1 MDNNIFEIIVQNP
14 LAPESGLFSIFEELS
29 LTNSNFFLYDDYS
42 NQKVPRF
49 WYVEG
54 YSPIPDFVA
63 NALLD
68 IFANGFDEGF
78 NNDSDSLYSSAHH
91 SFYEPIGWTVYNASV
106 ANSGLNAAGNQ
117 LSEDDT
123 TNGYSYYNGNN
134 GAIIPSLNLMSHLGG
149 SGNTHAERIGTTD
162 NLSGIPAAVNNI
174 SGGGDVTLLPYT
186 QAPTLMYEF
195 GSYRTTNQSSTVENI
210 SSVVNVTAGDLI
222 RLKSQDAVLLA
233 LSMAYFY
240 NQGHFYLWEG
250 YNQDFFVNNKI
261 PEIPQSLNHANHN
274 RVGQPLALTLENI
287 FSTSDIGKRV
297 SFVIGFNGSTP
308 TDTGTILDNTWS
320 LSGGH
325 TNSMTSNAISL
336 TNEPAVNSHTFW
348 NPYPYIGFGNA
359 LQSSTQTNTALIQ
372 LNGNNQEGLYTTQA
386 ETRLNLR
393 AGSEFNLGVYIIQST
408 CTFSV
413 RVTNEELEYN
423 ELVTTNSGLSSLTG
437 ARHGFFTTPLQ
448 ETLTPFK
455 IIIKIQGSDFNSDIL
470 QLGYIKLRAVAGL
483 YSDTTPIINFNG
495 NRSIFNSTSLTPYLG
510 EGAVRSN
517 KDVII
522 TSTDF
527 SNDTFISKYHYY
539 NGSQIVSDEIESTS
553 DTLQEPVLSKQQ
565 TINFFDTNGNPK
577 FNEEESFRVN
587 PKNDF
592 AVDAEL
598 NQTEAVNLISGSFII
613 GSTDMHIFADSIT
626 GATLLN
632 STLQVSSIEFKTA
645 ENAYISQGTSG
656 GNEIQFYYNATSA
669 GIEPPYIVLNQEITD
684 TSTPITIQINLA
696 SYSGDSLFLD
706 SGDGTE
712 ASEIDSA
719 GLTSHTITLTG
730 GKLRIRLATVQ
741 ENSNQALGTTAAVIT
756 YVVLNIGANIGT
768 VVGLEKY
775 GDETTINTGLLVS
788 PYEAAFRVRSY
799 DHLTGNPAA
808 ASPVITLEK
817 EHVINSSLFDFLLF
831 SNISDAGLSY
841 IFKVIIDVK
850 KINTGNTI
858 EVIENYSST
867 ANRVTTVNST
877 GITTID
883 CEDKIWGIAD
893 NIQALTLKIKGNS
906 SIVDTIIN
914 SVKITCRIST
924 PTTTS
929 IFTSLDLNE
938 DFNTSLNFS
947 VKDFNEVSKSSG
959 SYSKTIRV
967 PATSNNKKALLFTN
981 EINAIKS
988 FVDSSGFP
996 CLVKSKGLVIFQ
1008 GKLHLTESSLGVNG
1022 FDELVFNLKTGNSS
1036 WANPISNKNLRD
1048 IESGTYLV
1056 SSNNIID
1063 SQEFTSLDDEIVFPL
1078 VDNGLWD
1085 LMQDTNGNAEN
1096 EASVG
1101 FDNVKAAFRIKNLL
1115 VKIFESEG
1123 YTLDSNFFNNQDEW
1137 SSDFS
1142 TEFTDLTSKLVAIAP
1157 EMRIH
1162 EDDILN
1168 SKFEATTELG
1178 TLSSYTILDSGEGT
1192 NTALSFRCYLK
1203 SSILS
1208 ALGIYAY
1215 VVDWCPIKLSNILS
1229 DVGGTHSYSSNVG
1242 TINGLYHPDNQDNLY
1257 NASSTFGS
1265 RPFASEVHG
1274 YSTSTGQPLLD
1285 YSPQRSRI
1293 VVKKSGYYE
1302 ISTQSKVSFE
1312 WRSPGDF
1319 STTHYLHK
1327 PSEFIYTTMLMP
1339 AQYADDSIYGA
1350 NNDKFGAELFDL
1362 EDDASILIEKSIMND
1377 VTDAENTA
1385 VEQFRLNNTRIEL
1398 NRIQYLKAGEE
1409 YIVMTSTGSKTNA
1422 TNNQITTKKTLGSVT
1437 YTVHEFDISMKLSK
1451 SISPLKG
1458 KSMAVYNSEATPKV
1472 SYREVLPDATCLEFI
1487 SDVTK
1492 MFNLIWSFNPYSN
1505 VVTAEPYSSFFD
1517 LDSET
1522 TEALDWTEKSTITS
1536 IKQNNVSNSNIIL
1549 KMNEDGEGAS
1559 SYTVGGTTVGI
1570 GDFHAQ
1576 INPNNLSEPTVI
1588 GLNIFS
1594 FLEMDFD
1601 KFIVRNFSHWNKITN
1616 TSIRLPKVW
1625 GNSSSTLTPDILEQK
1640 PEANNSHGYKLAYEG
1655 GLVELEPNHFIRY
1668 VLEKRF
1674 LNVSGDLQAYSG
1686 IFLGDDNNARVYREY
1701 ASFSDTSSGYP
1712 NLSFSS
1718 AINGSSLTELYH
1730 SKLINNL
1737 KKADKLVTA
1746 KVHLTPFDIFNLD
1759 FRRLVYINN
1768 NKYIISK
1775 VKDYNFSGEATEVEL
1790 LLITE

>member
-14 LAPESGLFSIFEELS
+14 LAPESGVFSIFEEMT

-42 NQKVPRF
+42 NQKVPSF
-49 WYVEG
+49 WFVQG
-54 YSPIPDFVA
+54 YSAIPDFEA

-91 SFYEPIGWTVYNASV
+91 SFYEPVGWTVYNASI

-117 LSEDDT
+117 LSEVDT

-134 GAIIPSLNLMSHLGG
+134 GAIIPSLNFMSHLGG
-149 SGNTHAERIGTTD
+149 SNTHAERIGTTD

-186 QAPTLMYEF
+186 QAPSLMYEF
-195 GSYRTTNQSSTVENI
+195 GSYRTTNQSSTVADI
-210 SSVVNVTAGDLI
+210 SSVANVTAADLI
-222 RLKSQDAVLLA
+222 RLKSQDTSLIAF
-233 LSMAYFY
+233 SIGFFY
-240 NQGHFYLWEG
+240 NRGYMHLWEG
-250 YNQDFFVNNKI
+250 YNQEFFVNHKI
-261 PEIPQSLNHANHN
+261 PEIPQSLSYGNHN
-274 RVGQPLALTLENI
+274 RVGQPIALTLENI

-297 SFVIGFNGSTP
+297 SFVIGFEGKPP
-308 TDTGTILDNTWS
+308 TDPGTRLDNTWS

-325 TNSMTSNAISL
+325 TDSITSDAISL
-336 TNEPAVNSHTFW
+336 TTEPAVNSHTFW
-348 NPYPYIGFGNA
+348 NPHPYIGFGNA
-359 LQSSTQTNTALIQ
+359 LQSSTATGQAQIQ
-372 LNGNNQEGLYTTQA
+372 LRGNDSEGFYSTQA

-393 AGSEFNLGVYIIQST
+393 AGSEFNLGVYILEST

-423 ELVTTNSGLSSLTG
+423 ELVTTNAGLSSLTG

-455 IIIKIQGSDFNSDIL
+455 IVIKIQGSDFNSDVL
-470 QLGYIKLRAVAGL
+470 KLGYIKLRAVAGAN
-483 YSDTTPIINFNG
+483 SDAAPIITLNG
-495 NRSIFNSTSLTPYLG
+495 NHSLLNSPSLTQYLG
-510 EGAVRSN
+510 EGGIRSN

-527 SNDTFISKYHYY
+527 SNDTFINKYHYY
-539 NGSQIVSDEIESTS
+539 NGSQIAADEIESTS

-592 AVDAEL
+592 TVDAEG
-598 NQTEAVNLISGSFII
+598 NQTNGENLMSGSFII

-626 GATLLN
+626 GTTLLN
-632 STLQVSSIEFKTA
+632 STVQISSIQFKTA

-669 GIEPPYIVLNQEITD
+669 GIDPPYIELNEEITD
-684 TSTPITIQINLA
+684 TNTPITIQIHLA
-696 SYSGDSLFLD
+696 SHSGDSLFLD

-712 ASEIDSA
+712 ASEISSA

-730 GKLRIRLATVQ
+730 GKLRIRLATAQ
-741 ENSNQALGTTAAVIT
+741 ENSGALGTTSAVIT
-756 YVVLNIGANIGT
+756 YVLLNIGVNIGT

-799 DHLTGNPAA
+799 DHLTGNAA
-808 ASPVITLEK
+808 AANPVITLQK
-817 EHVINSSLFDFLLF
+817 EHIIVSSLFDYLLF
-831 SNISDAGLSY
+831 SNIEDANISY

-850 KINTGNTI
+850 KISTGNTI

-867 ANRVTTVNST
+867 TDRVTTVNST

-883 CEDKIWGIAD
+883 CEDKVWASGD
-893 NIQALTLKIKGNS
+893 NIQVLTLKIKGNS

-914 SVKITCRIST
+914 SVKITCSVST
-924 PTTTS
+924 PTTTF
-929 IFTSLDLNE
+929 IFTSLDLSE

-967 PATSNNKKALLFTN
+967 PATNNNKKALLFTN
-981 EINAIKS
+981 EINATKS
-988 FVDSSGFP
+988 LIDSSGFP
-996 CLVKSKGLVIFQ
+996 CIVKSKGLDILKGQLF
-1008 GKLHLTESSLGVNG
+1008 LTESSLGVNG

-1048 IESGTYLV
+1048 IESATYLV
-1056 SSNNIID
+1056 SSDSIIG

-1085 LMQDTNGNAEN
+1085 LMQDVNGDVEN

-1142 TEFTDLTSKLVAIAP
+1142 TEFTDLTSKLVSIAP

-1192 NTALSFRCYLK
+1192 SSIALSFRSYLK

-1208 ALGIYAY
+1208 QSGIYAY
-1215 VVDWCPIKLSNILS
+1215 VVDWCPIRFSSILS
-1229 DVGGTHSYSSNVG
+1229 DVGSTHSYSSNVT

-1257 NASSTFGS
+1257 NSSSTFGS
-1265 RPFASEVHG
+1265 RPFASSVHG
-1274 YSTSTGQPLLD
+1274 YASDTGQPLLN
-1285 YSPQRSRI
+1285 YSPERSRI
-1293 VVKKSGYYE
+1293 TVKKSGYYE
-1302 ISTQSKVSFE
+1302 ISTQSKVSFK
-1312 WRSPGDF
+1312 WRSPGLVSF
-1319 STTHYLHK
+1319 THYLHR

-1339 AQYADDSIYGA
+1339 AEYADDSIYGA
-1350 NNDKFGAELFDL
+1350 NNNKFGGELFDL

-1377 VTDAENTA
+1377 VTDAEGMST
-1385 VEQFRLNNTRIEL
+1385 ETLRLNHTRIEL
-1398 NRIQYLKAGEE
+1398 NRFQYLKAGQE
-1409 YIVMTSTGSKTNA
+1409 YIVMTATGSKTNA
-1422 TNNQITTKKTLGSVT
+1422 TSNSHTSQPTLGSVT
-1437 YTVHEFDISMKLSK
+1437 YIVNEFDISMKLSK

-1472 SYREVLPDATCLEFI
+1472 SYREVLPDATCLDFI

-1517 LDSET
+1517 LNSET
-1522 TEALDWTEKSTITS
+1522 TEALDWTEKSTITN

-1549 KMNEDGEGAS
+1549 KMNEDGEDAS
-1559 SYTVGGTTVGI
+1559 SYMVGGTTVGL

-1576 INPNNLSEPTVI
+1576 INPDNLSEPTVI

-1601 KFIVRNFSHWNKITN
+1601 KFIVRSLSDWNEITYS
-1616 TSIRLPKVW
+1616 SIRLPKVW
-1625 GNSSSTLTPDILEQK
+1625 GNSSSTLTPDIVEQK

-1655 GLVELEPNHFIRY
+1655 DLVELENNHVIRY

-1674 LNVSGDLQAYSG
+1674 LNVMGDIQAYSG
-1686 IFLGDDNNARVYREY
+1686 IFLGDDKTTSAYREY

-1718 AINGSSLTELYH
+1718 AINGSSLTEIYH

-1737 KKADKLVTA
+1737 KKADKLITA

>member
-14 LAPESGLFSIFEELS
+14 LAPESGVFSIFEEIT
-29 LTNSNFFLYDDYS
+29 LTNSNFFLYNDYS
-42 NQKVPRF
+42 NQKVPSF
-49 WYVEG
+49 WSVQG
-54 YSPIPDFVA
+54 YSPIPDFEA

-78 NNDSDSLYSSAHH
+78 NNDTDSLYPSAHH
-91 SFYEPIGWTVYNASV
+91 SFYEPVGWTVYNASI

-123 TNGYSYYNGNN
+123 TNGYSYYNGDN

-149 SGNTHAERIGTTD
+149 GNTHAERIGTTD

-186 QAPTLMYEF
+186 QNTNLMYEF
-195 GSYRTTNQSSTVENI
+195 GSYRTTNQSAVAEQI
-210 SSVVNVTAGDLI
+210 SSVKNVTDGDLI
-222 RLKSQDAVLLA
+222 RLKSQDASLIA
-233 LSMAYFY
+233 FSSEYSF
-240 NQGHFYLWEG
+240 NQGHMHLWEG
-250 YNQDFFVNNKI
+250 YNQDFFVSHKI
-261 PEIPQSLNHANHN
+261 PEIPQSLSYGGHT
-274 RVGQPLALTLENI
+274 RVGQPIALTLENI

-297 SFVIGFNGSTP
+297 SFVIGFQGSAPADNGVR
-308 TDTGTILDNTWS
+308 LNNTSS

-325 TNSMTSNAISL
+325 TDSVNSNAVSVAF
-336 TNEPAVNSHTFW
+336 EPAVNSHTFW
-348 NPYPYIGFGNA
+348 NPYPNNIDYTSLA
-359 LQSSTQTNTALIQ
+359 SSTTSGQAQVVLRG
-372 LNGNNQEGLYTTQA
+372 NGSEGLYSTQA

-393 AGSEFNLGVYIIQST
+393 AGSEFNLGVYILESNCPFII
-408 CTFSV
+408 
-413 RVTNEELEYN
+413 RVTNEELQYN
-423 ELVTTNSGLSSLTG
+423 ELVTTNAGLSSLTG

-448 ETLTPFK
+448 ETITPFK
-455 IIIKIQGSDFNSDIL
+455 IIIKIQGSQEEDIL
-470 QLGYIKLRAVAGL
+470 RLGYIKLRAAAGL
-483 YSDTTPIINFNG
+483 YSDTAPIIKLNG
-495 NRSIFNSTSLTPYLG
+495 NHNLLSSPSFVQYLG

-517 KDVII
+517 KDIII

-527 SNDTFISKYHYY
+527 SNDTFINKYHYY
-539 NGSQIVSDEIESTS
+539 NGSQVVADEIESTS
-553 DTLQEPVLSKQQ
+553 DNLQEPVLSKQQ
-565 TINFFDTNGNPK
+565 TINFFDTNGNSK

-592 AVDAEL
+592 AVDAER
-598 NQTEAVNLISGSFII
+598 NQTNAENLISGSFII

-626 GATLLN
+626 GTTLLN
-632 STLQVSSIEFKTA
+632 SVVLVSSIEFKTA

-656 GNEIQFYYNATSA
+656 NNEIQFYYNATSA
-669 GIEPPYIVLNQEITD
+669 GVEPPYIVLNQEITD
-684 TSTPITIQINLA
+684 TTTPITIQVHLA
-696 SYSGDSLFLD
+696 SHSGDSLFLD

-712 ASEIDSA
+712 ASEISSA

-741 ENSNQALGTTAAVIT
+741 ENSNQALGTTSAVIT
-756 YVVLNIGANIGT
+756 YVLLNIGANVGT

-775 GDETTINTGLLVS
+775 GDETTINTGLLVA

-799 DHLTGNPAA
+799 DHLTGNAA
-808 ASPVITLEK
+808 AANPEIILQR
-817 EHVINSSLFDFLLF
+817 EHVINSSVFDFLMF
-831 SNISDAGLSY
+831 SNIEDANISY

-867 ANRVTTVNST
+867 ADRVTTVNST

-883 CEDKIWGIAD
+883 CEDKVWSLGD
-893 NIQALTLKIKGNS
+893 NVQLLTLKIKGNS
-906 SIVDTIIN
+906 TIVDTIIN
-914 SVKITCRIST
+914 SVKITCNVST
-924 PTTTS
+924 PTTTFT
-929 IFTSLDLNE
+929 FTSLDLSD

-967 PATSNNKKALLFTN
+967 PATNNNKKALLFTN
-981 EINAIKS
+981 EINATKS
-988 FVDSSGFP
+988 LIDSSGFP
-996 CLVKSKGLVIFQ
+996 CIVKSKGLDILKGQLF
-1008 GKLHLTESSLGVNG
+1008 LTESSLGING

-1036 WANPISNKNLRD
+1036 WSNPISNKNLRD
-1048 IESGTYLV
+1048 IESATYLV
-1056 SSNNIID
+1056 SSNDIID

-1085 LMQDTNGNAEN
+1085 LMQDTNGDVEN

-1123 YTLDSNFFNNQDEW
+1123 YTLNSNFFNNQDEW

-1142 TEFTDLTSKLVAIAP
+1142 TEFTDLTSKLVSIAP

-1168 SKFEATTELG
+1168 SRFEATTELG
-1178 TLSSYTILDSGEGT
+1178 TFSSYAILDSGEGSSSI
-1192 NTALSFRCYLK
+1192 AISLRCYLK

-1208 ALGIYAY
+1208 NSGVYAY
-1215 VVDWCPIKLSNILS
+1215 VVDWCPIRFSNILS
-1229 DVGGTHSYSSNVG
+1229 DVGSTHSYSSNV
-1242 TINGLYHPDNQDNLY
+1242 TAINGLYHPDNQDNLY
-1257 NASSTFGS
+1257 NSSSTFGS
-1265 RPFASEVHG
+1265 RPFASSVHG
-1274 YSTSTGQPLLD
+1274 YASGTGQPLLD
-1285 YSPQRSRI
+1285 YNPERSRI
-1293 VVKKSGYYE
+1293 TVKKSGYYE
-1302 ISTQSKVSFE
+1302 ISTQSKVSFK
-1312 WRSPGDF
+1312 WRSPGNASF
-1319 STTHYLHK
+1319 SHYLHR

-1350 NNDKFGAELFDL
+1350 NNNKFGGELFDL

-1377 VTDAENTA
+1377 VTDAEGMAT
-1385 VEQFRLNNTRIEL
+1385 ETLRLNNTRLEL
-1398 NRIQYLKAGEE
+1398 NRVQYLKAGQE
-1409 YIVMTSTGSKTNA
+1409 YIVMTATGSKTNA
-1422 TNNQITTKKTLGSVT
+1422 TSPDHTSFPTLGSVT
-1437 YTVHEFDISMKLSK
+1437 YVVHEFDISMKLSK

-1458 KSMAVYNSEATPKV
+1458 KSMAVYNSEATPRV

-1536 IKQNNVSNSNIIL
+1536 VKQNNVSNSNIIL
-1549 KMNEDGEGAS
+1549 KMNEDGEDAS
-1559 SYTVGGTTVGI
+1559 SYTVGGTTVGL

-1576 INPNNLSEPTVI
+1576 INPDNLSEPTVI

-1601 KFIVRNFSHWNKITN
+1601 KFIVRSMSDWNEITYS
-1616 TSIRLPKVW
+1616 SIRLPKVW
-1625 GNSSSTLTPDILEQK
+1625 GNSSSTLTPDIVEQK

-1655 GLVELEPNHFIRY
+1655 DLVELESNRFIRY
-1668 VLEKRF
+1668 VLEKKF
-1674 LNVSGDLQAYSG
+1674 IQFGIQAYEG
-1686 IFLGDDNNARVYREY
+1686 GFLGDANNASIYREY

-1737 KKADKLVTA
+1737 KKADKLITA

>member
-14 LAPESGLFSIFEELS
+14 LAPESGLFSIFEEIN

-42 NQKVPRF
+42 NQKVPKF
-49 WYVEG
+49 WYVQG
-54 YSPIPDFVA
+54 YSPIPDFEG

-78 NNDSDSLYSSAHH
+78 NNDADNLYPSAHH
-91 SFYEPIGWTVYNASV
+91 SFYEPVGWTVYNASV
-106 ANSGLNAAGNQ
+106 ANSGLNAAGNH
-117 LSEDDT
+117 LSEEDT
-123 TNGYSYYNGNN
+123 TNGYPYYNGNN
-134 GAIIPSLNLMSHLGG
+134 GAIIPSLNFMSHLGG
-149 SGNTHAERIGTTD
+149 GNTHAERIGTTD
-162 NLSGIPAAVNNI
+162 DFSGLPSPVNTI
-174 SGGGDVTLLPYT
+174 SGGGDVTLSPYT
-186 QAPTLMYEF
+186 QAPNLMYEF
-195 GSYRTTNQSSTVENI
+195 GSYRTTNQSSTSQTN
-210 SSVVNVTAGDLI
+210 SSIAYLSSNNTLRIKHADT
-222 RLKSQDAVLLA
+222 SQLTFATSYGFSLA
-233 LSMAYFY
+233 
-240 NQGHFYLWEG
+240 HFHLWEG
-250 YNQDFFVNNKI
+250 YNQEFFVNNKI
-261 PEIPQSLNHANHN
+261 PEIPQSLNYGNHT
-274 RVGQPLALTLENI
+274 RVGQPTALTLENI
-287 FSTSDIGKRV
+287 FSKSDIGKRV
-297 SFVIGFNGSTP
+297 SFIIGLKINALTTTSR
-308 TDTGTILDNTWS
+308 LDNTWS

-325 TNSMTSNAISL
+325 TNSITSDAISL

-359 LQSSTQTNTALIQ
+359 LQSSTATDTALIE
-372 LNGNNQEGLYTTQA
+372 LRGNNQEGFYTTQA
-386 ETRLNLR
+386 ETRLNLQ
-393 AGSEFNLGVYIIQST
+393 AGSEFNLGVYILEST
-408 CTFSV
+408 CTFTI

-423 ELVTTNSGLSSLTG
+423 ELVTTNAGLSSLTG

-470 QLGYIKLRAVAGL
+470 RLGYIKLITAAGEF
-483 YSDTTPIINFNG
+483 SDTTPIIKLNG
-495 NRSIFNSTSLTPYLG
+495 DYALLNSLILG
-510 EGAVRSN
+510 SYPGERAVRSD

-527 SNDTFISKYHYY
+527 SDDTFINKYHYY
-539 NGSQIVSDEIESTS
+539 DGSHVVIDEIESVS
-553 DTLQEPVLSKQQ
+553 DNLQEPVLSKQQ

-592 AVDAEL
+592 AVDAEG
-598 NQTEAVNLISGSFII
+598 NKTDTINLISGSFII
-613 GSTDMHIFADSIT
+613 GSTDMHIFSDSIT
-626 GATLLN
+626 GTTLLN
-632 STLQVSSIEFKTA
+632 SSVILSSIEFKTA

-669 GIEPPYIVLNQEITD
+669 DIEPPYIVLNQEITD
-684 TSTPITIQINLA
+684 TTTPITIQIHLA
-696 SYSGDSLFLD
+696 SHSGDSLFLD

-712 ASEIDSA
+712 ASEISSA

-741 ENSNQALGTTAAVIT
+741 ENSNQALGTTSAVIT
-756 YVVLNIGANIGT
+756 YVILNAGVNVGT

-799 DHLTGNPAA
+799 DHLTGSAA
-808 ASPVITLEK
+808 VANPVITLQK
-817 EHVINSSLFDFLLF
+817 EHVIVPSLFDYLLF
-831 SNISDAGLSY
+831 SNIEDANISY
-841 IFKVIIDVK
+841 IFKIIIDVK
-850 KINTGNTI
+850 KINTGNSI
-858 EVIENYSST
+858 EVIENYSSI
-867 ANRVTTVNST
+867 ADRVTTVNST

-883 CEDKIWGIAD
+883 CEDKVWGQAD
-893 NIQALTLKIKGNS
+893 NIQVLTLKIKGNS

-914 SVKITCRIST
+914 SVKITCRVST
-924 PTTTS
+924 PTTT
-929 IFTSLDLNE
+929 FTLTSLDLSE

-967 PATSNNKKALLFTN
+967 PATNNNKKALLFTN
-981 EINAIKS
+981 EINATKS
-988 FVDSSGFP
+988 LIDSNGFP
-996 CLVKSKGLVIFQ
+996 CIVKSKGLDILKGQ
-1008 GKLHLTESSLGVNG
+1008 LHLTESSLGVNG

-1048 IESGTYLV
+1048 IESNTYLV

-1063 SQEFTSLDDEIVFPL
+1063 SQEFNSLDNEIVFPL

-1085 LMQDTNGNAEN
+1085 LMQDTNGDVEN

-1142 TEFTDLTSKLVAIAP
+1142 TEFTDLPSKLVSIAP

-1168 SKFEATTELG
+1168 SRFEATTELG

-1192 NTALSFRCYLK
+1192 SSIAPSFRCYLK

-1208 ALGIYAY
+1208 NSGIYAY
-1215 VVDWCPIKLSNILS
+1215 VVDWCPIKLSSILT
-1229 DVGGTHSYSSNVG
+1229 DVGSTHSYSSNVT

-1257 NASSTFGS
+1257 DSSSTFGS
-1265 RPFASEVHG
+1265 RPFASSVHG
-1274 YSTSTGQPLLD
+1274 YASGTGQPILD
-1285 YSPQRSRI
+1285 YNPERSRI
-1293 VVKKSGYYE
+1293 TVKKSGYYE
-1302 ISTQSKVSFE
+1302 ISTQSKVSFK
-1312 WRSPGDF
+1312 WRSPGNT
-1319 STTHYLHK
+1319 STSYYLHK

-1339 AQYADDSIYGA
+1339 AQYADDSIYGT
-1350 NNDKFGAELFDL
+1350 NNNKFGGELFDL

-1377 VTDAENTA
+1377 VTDAEGMAT
-1385 VEQFRLNNTRIEL
+1385 ETYRLDNTRIEL
-1398 NRIQYLKAGEE
+1398 NRFQYLKAGQE
-1409 YIVMTSTGSKTNA
+1409 YIVMTATGSKTNA
-1422 TNNQITTKKTLGSVT
+1422 TSPNHTSKPTLGSVT
-1437 YTVHEFDISMKLSK
+1437 YVVKEFDISMKLSK

-1492 MFNLIWSFNPYSN
+1492 MFNLVWSFNPYSN

-1517 LDSET
+1517 LDAET
-1522 TEALDWTEKSTITS
+1522 IEALDWTEKSTITN

-1549 KMNEDGEGAS
+1549 KMNEDGEDAS
-1559 SYTVGGTTVGI
+1559 SYTVGGTTVGV

-1576 INPNNLSEPTVI
+1576 INPDNLSEPTVI

-1601 KFIVRNFSHWNKITN
+1601 KFIVRSLSAWNEITYS
-1616 TSIRLPKVW
+1616 SIRLPKVW
-1625 GNSSSTLTPDILEQK
+1625 GNSSSTLTPDIVEQK

-1655 GLVELEPNHFIRY
+1655 ELVELESGHFIRY
-1668 VLEKRF
+1668 VVEKRF
-1674 LNVSGDLQAYSG
+1674 TQFGIEAYNGGFVGDG
-1686 IFLGDDNNARVYREY
+1686 KNANYYREY

-1737 KKADKLVTA
+1737 KKADKLITA